1 MIAAKYPT
9 RFLRSYVR
17 AKLARDPMYEAVLAH
32 VRDSGEPLLD
42 VGCGVGVLEAFL
54 RARGVGVPI
63 VGIDF
68 DAAKIAVARQ
78 VVPDVAFHDGD
89 ARSLPPFHGTVVI
102 LDVLHYLTSGEQQ
115 QLLLQA
121 LDRTSGLVIVR
132 EAVRDRSMRYR
143 LTVAQET
150 FARAVRWLRVPRL
163 NFPTMEQIVAPFH
176 ARGFEAAVAPMWGT
190 TPLNNYLF
198 VFNRPSSGIAKS

>member
-17 AKLARDPMYEAVLAH
+17 AKLARDPMYEAVLSH
-32 VRDSGEPLLD
+32 VRESTEPLLD

-68 DAAKIAVARQ
+68 DAAKVAVARQ
-78 VVPDVAFHDGD
+78 VVPDAAFQEGD

-102 LDVLHYLTSGEQQ
+102 LDVLHYLTTDEQQ
-115 QLLLQA
+115 QLLGQA

-132 EAVRDRSMRYR
+132 EGVRDGSMRYR

-163 NFPTMEQIVAPFH
+163 NFPTVEQIVAPFH
-176 ARGFEAAVAPMWGT
+176 ARGFEVSVAPMWGKS
-190 TPLNNYLF
+190 PLNNYLF
-198 VFNRPSSGIAKS
+198 VFNRASSGITNS